1 MEAKSPPPS
10 PPREGAYSQS
20 PIERSRSP
28 SSPRRDSPAPR
39 KYDDDSPV
47 EANGGS
53 RSPSPKYRRNHVDE
67 DDDDEGEFRNQR
79 SGRES
84 ESP

>member
-1 MEAKSPPPS
+1 MEAKSPSS
-10 PPREGAYSQS
+10 PMREEGAYSQS
-20 PIERSRSP
+20 PRERSVSP

-39 KYDDDSPV
+39 KYDDDIPA

-53 RSPSPKYRRNHVDE
+53 RSPSPKYQRNHE
-67 DDDDEGEFRNQR
+67 DDEDEGEFRNQR

-84 ESP
+84 QSP